1 MFNLML
7 VRPVLLRNLKQIAIE
22 ESFGVGNT
30 LHYAVSL
37 AQRGFPTPEAETRS
51 YAISRIADRTHH
63 SRLSRYWALALFVLV
78 SGYVC

>member
-30 LHYAVSL
+30 LQYCTT
-37 AQRGFPTPEAETRS
+37 RFP
-51 YAISRIADRTHH
+51 
-63 SRLSRYWALALFVLV
+63 
-78 SGYVC
+78 